1 MTLLAPHLQA
11 FFTDRLIRQ
20 KEASPH
26 TIAAYRDTWRLL
38 LGYAGQ
44 QSGKPPSRLD
54 IADLGAPT
62 ITGFLDHLERDRS
75 CTARTRNARLAA
87 IRSLFG
93 YLATRCPEHAADI
106 ARVLSVPAKRC
117 GTTIVGYL
125 TEPEVTALLAAPDP
139 ATWTGRRDRA
149 LLHVAVT
156 TGLRA
161 SELTG
166 LTCGDVHLGTGG
178 YLACHGKGRKD
189 RITPISGNAA
199 AALREWLAERSV
211 QPSGTV
217 FCTRRGTAMST
228 DALADRVAVHTAR
241 AAASCPSLSSKTVSP
256 HVLRR
261 TAAMRLLHAGVDVTV
276 IALWL
281 GHESATTTLVYL
293 RADLELKQRALDRTT
308 PPGEKPGRYQ
318 PPDDLLAFLEGL

>member
-11 FFTDRLIRQ
+11 FFTDQLIRQ
-20 KEASPH
+20 KHASPH

-38 LGYAGQ
+38 LAYAGQ
-44 QSGKPPSRLD
+44 QAGKPPSRLD
-54 IADLGAPT
+54 IGDIGAGT
-62 ITGFLDHLERDRS
+62 VAGFLDHLERDRG

-87 IRSLFG
+87 IRALFG
-93 YLATRCPEHAADI
+93 YLATRCPEHAGDI

-117 GTTIVGYL
+117 DSTIVGYL
-125 TEPEVTALLAAPDP
+125 SEPEVAALLAAPDP
-139 ATWTGRRDRA
+139 GTWTGRRDRGPPSRRRHHRA
-149 LLHVAVT
+149 AC
-156 TGLRA
+156 LRA
-161 SELTG
+161 DRPDLR
-166 LTCGDVHLGTGG
+166 DVHLGTGS
-178 YLACHGKGRKD
+178 YVACRGKGRKD
-189 RITPISGNAA
+189 RITPVSGNAA
-199 AALREWLAERSV
+199 GALRSWLDERSGR
-211 QPSGTV
+211 PADAV

-241 AAASCPSLSSKTVSP
+241 AAASCPSLTSKNVSP
-256 HVLRR
+256 HVLRH

-318 PPDDLLAFLEGL
+318 PPDDLLAFLDGL

>member
-20 KEASPH
+20 KQASPH
-26 TIAAYRDTWRLL
+26 TITAYRDTWRLL
-38 LGYAGQ
+38 LAHAGQ

-54 IADLGAPT
+54 IADLGAAT
-62 ITGFLDHLERDRS
+62 ITGFLDHIERDRS
-75 CTARTRNARLAA
+75 CAARTRNARLAA

-117 GTTIVGYL
+117 DTTIVGYL

-149 LLHVAVT
+149 ILHVAVT

-166 LTCGDVHLGTGG
+166 LTCDDVHLGTGG
-178 YLACHGKGRKD
+178 YLTCHGKGRKD
-189 RITPISGNAA
+189 RITPVSGNAA
-199 AALREWLAERSV
+199 GALRSWLAERSG
-211 QPSGTV
+211 QPADAM

-228 DALADRVAVHTAR
+228 DALADRVAVHTAK
-241 AAASCPSLSSKTVSP
+241 AAASCPSLASKNVSP
-256 HVLRR
+256 HVLRHYVDGWVMWL
-261 TAAMRLLHAGVDVTV
+261 AAASPLVAEPRLLVP
-276 IALWL
+276 
-281 GHESATTTLVYL
+281 AT
-293 RADLELKQRALDRTT
+293 
-308 PPGEKPGRYQ
+308 
-318 PPDDLLAFLEGL
+318 

>member
-20 KEASPH
+20 KQASPH

-38 LGYAGQ
+38 LAYAGQ
-44 QSGKPPSRLD
+44 QAGNPPSRLD
-54 IADLGAPT
+54 IGDIGAGT
-62 ITGFLDHLERDRS
+62 VAGFLDHLERDRG

-87 IRSLFG
+87 VRALFG
-93 YLATRCPEHAADI
+93 YLATRCPEHAGDI

-117 GTTIVGYL
+117 DSTIVGYL
-125 TEPEVTALLAAPDP
+125 SEPEVAALLAAPDP
-139 ATWTGRRDRA
+139 GTWTGRRDRA

-166 LTCGDVHLGTGG
+166 LTCADVHLGTGS
-178 YLACHGKGRKD
+178 YVACRGKGRKD
-189 RITPISGNAA
+189 RITPVSGNAA
-199 AALREWLAERSV
+199 GALRSWLDERSG
-211 QPSGTV
+211 QPADAV
-217 FCTRRGTAMST
+217 FCTRRGAAMST

-241 AAASCPSLSSKTVSP
+241 AAASCPSLTSKNVSP
-256 HVLRR
+256 HVLRH

-318 PPDDLLAFLEGL
+318 PPDDLLAFLDGL